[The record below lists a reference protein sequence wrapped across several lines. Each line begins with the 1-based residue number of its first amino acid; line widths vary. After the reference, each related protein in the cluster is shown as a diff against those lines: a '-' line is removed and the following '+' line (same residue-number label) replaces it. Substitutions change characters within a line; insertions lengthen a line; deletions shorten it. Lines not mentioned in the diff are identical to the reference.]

1 MPSKSTTTFQTF
13 VEGGSFTRYK
23 SYRRCNS
30 TWAIKNGRP
39 DLSVQNPHSYINNT
53 LENYY
58 VNDPTAPNGHIWEVY
73 PGGVSDLLQP
83 FGDRGINW
91 TQMEQIALAKFTGK
105 LRKGSAS
112 LGVTAGSWGQS
123 SSMIRTRL
131 DQASRAL
138 SNVHAKLLK
147 DPKRLRKIRKD
158 GPDPIANL
166 VLEGEFGWRPLIQ
179 DIRSSLGVIAGDTI
193 PPCWITGRHRAVIS
207 DSYWS
212 PKVADNYF
220 GRETRER
227 WDGSAM
233 VTVAATCSVS
243 NPNLFLLN
251 HLGLLNPFVVAWDLI
266 PWSFVVGM
274 FVNVQAMLNSL
285 TNEVGL
291 SVLNKSTTRSCKTT
305 YDQHLRYVVRTK
317 VTATGG
323 LTIKSKWRDRTVGS
337 HPAIKLQVR
346 VPELNSEQLV
356 IAASLVVQRFK
367 AINKLIAG

>member
-1 MPSKSTTTFQTF
+1 MSK
-13 VEGGSFTRYK
+13 
-23 SYRRCNS
+23 
-30 TWAIKNGRP
+30 P
-39 DLSVQNPHSYINNT
+39 NPHEFVNNNQV
-53 LENYY
+53 NYY
-58 VNDPTAPNGHIWEVY
+58 VNDPNPASPIWEVY
-73 PGGVSDLLQP
+73 PGGVPTTSGPLH
-83 FGDRGINW
+83 GGRGIDW
-91 TQMEQIALAKFTGK
+91 DKLEQIALAKFTGK

-123 SSMIRTRL
+123 SAMIRTRL
-131 DQASRAL
+131 GQASRAL

-179 DIRSSLGVIAGDTI
+179 DIRSAVGVLAGDSI
-193 PPCWITGRHRAVIS
+193 PPCWISGRQRAVIS
-207 DSYWS
+207 ESYWS
-212 PKVADNYF
+212 PKVANNTS

-233 VTVAATCSVS
+233 VTLAATCSVS
-243 NPNLFLLN
+243 NPNAFLLN
-251 HLGLLNPFVVAWDLI
+251 SLGLLNPFVVAWDLI

-305 YDQHLRYVVRTK
+305 YDQYLAYYTTNRK
-317 VTATGG
+317 LLATGG
-323 LTIKSKWRDRTVGS
+323 QTVTSAWKSRTIGS
-337 HPAIKLQVR
+337 HPAVKLQVR

-356 IAASLVVQRFK
+356 IAASLVMQRFK
-367 AINKLIAG
+367 TINKLIAG